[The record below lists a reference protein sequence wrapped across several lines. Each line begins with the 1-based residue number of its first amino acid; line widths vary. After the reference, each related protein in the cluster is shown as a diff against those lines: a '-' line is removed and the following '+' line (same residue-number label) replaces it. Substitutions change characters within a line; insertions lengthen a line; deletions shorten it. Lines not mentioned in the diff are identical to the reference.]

1 MFVLKRRDIRVAA
14 NCHIKVLT
22 IFCCFAGPVYI
33 SVLFALGQDGE
44 KFIHHECVWQNEID
58 RREVLVQFLLMLM
71 FIYLCNLLGTQGIQE
86 CVHALED

>member
-1 MFVLKRRDIRVAA
+1 MAQGEISVIQTELKSQSLDVRLKRRDIRVAA

-44 KFIHHECVWQNEID
+44 KFIH
-58 RREVLVQFLLMLM
+58 RELSAKMK
-71 FIYLCNLLGTQGIQE
+71 
-86 CVHALED
+86 